1 MYKPQPLHNEDD
13 DVENA
18 LHNNNNNNNV
28 NNNNSGSN
36 SNNNNNVHA
45 LQMCLLTAFLLI
57 FLAGSAFQTKP
68 LMLKSQ
74 HHQRD
79 QKTYDCNLTLV
90 ESIPIGLNF
99 TPGSPKFMSTFEA
112 WQHLLNISKST
123 LDIGSYYWTL
133 RGEDTGFNHSSAQ
146 PGEQIFQR
154 LLANGIGDGTK
165 IKIRIAQSEPSSVST
180 DLETKILASY
190 GAAEVVTLDFPKYL
204 GGGILHTKL
213 WIVDEQHFYLGSANM
228 DWRALTQVKEL
239 GVLGQNCPQLAN
251 DLAKIFKAYW
261 YLGSNPNARIPTSWP
276 WQYSTDYNQ
285 EQPMMLNV
293 NRNPAE
299 NFTMQAYAASSPPPL
314 SANGRTHDLDAIL
327 NTINTALKFV
337 HISVMDYHPLILFG
351 STVQFWP
358 EIDNALRKAAVE
370 RSVSVKLLISWWKH
384 SDPSIDNFLRSL
396 QDLSTTMRHIDIQ
409 IRRFIVPADEDQQ
422 KIPFGRV
429 NHNKYMVTDRVAY
442 IGTSNWSG
450 DYFTDTAGIGLVL
463 KDTNPNISSL
473 RNDLQNIFNRDWNSA
488 FAQEMS

>member
-18 LHNNNNNNNV
+18 PD
-28 NNNNSGSN
+28 NNNS
-36 SNNNNNVHA
+36 SNNNNNAQRHNAHA

-57 FLAGSAFQTKP
+57 FLAGSVFQSKP
-68 LMLKSQ
+68 LMLKSN
-74 HHQRD
+74 HHRD
-79 QKTYDCNLTLV
+79 AKKYDCNLTLV

-112 WQHLLNISKST
+112 WQRLLNISQSS

-133 RGEDTGFNHSSAQ
+133 RGEDTGLNHSSAK
-146 PGEQIFQR
+146 PGEEIFNR
-154 LLANGIGDGTK
+154 LLANGVGDGPK
-165 IKIRIAQSEPSSVST
+165 IKIRIAQSEPSSVSP
-180 DLETKILASY
+180 DLETKILASF
-190 GAAEVVTLDFPKYL
+190 GAAEVVTLDFAKYL

-213 WIVDEQHFYLGSANM
+213 WIVDGLHFYLGSANM

-239 GVLGQNCPQLAN
+239 GVFGQNCPQLAY

-276 WQYSTDYNQ
+276 YEYSTGYNK
-285 EQPMMLNV
+285 EQPMLLNV
-293 NRNPAE
+293 NRDPTR
-299 NFTMQAYAASSPPPL
+299 NFTMQAYAASAPPPL
-314 SANGRTHDLDAIL
+314 SADGRTHDLDAIL
-327 NTINTALKFV
+327 NTIDTALKFV
-337 HISVMDYHPLILFG
+337 HISVMDYQPLIVFG
-351 STVQFWP
+351 PTIQFWP
-358 EIDNALRKAAVE
+358 AIDNALRKAAVE
-370 RSVSVKLLISWWKH
+370 RGVSVKLLISWWKH
-384 SDPSIDNFLRSL
+384 SDPSMDNFLRSL
-396 QDLSTTMRHIDIQ
+396 QDLSMTKRHIDIQ

-463 KDTNPNISSL
+463 KDTQPNQASSL
-473 RNDLQNIFNRDWNSA
+473 RNDLQNIFNRDWYSA
-488 FAQEMS
+488 FAHEK